1 MRKAFLLIIALAF
14 LCSCNTKKSAY
25 PTDNTFHA
33 GTDYQYNM
41 YTATG
46 FFHIADAGE
55 GYYFYTPMCL
65 LYIDR
70 ATMTPV
76 PVCSKPNC
84 QHYKETDP
92 ERYAL
97 CDAFLLPAN
106 ASFLFFWNDDCIYA
120 IKHTGYIGRQQEIVK
135 ISPDGSKREVLH
147 SLGEVVTVSG
157 AVVHRGYM
165 YIALAYYD
173 ENMTLFC
180 GLWAYSLNN
189 PSEEPRK
196 LLTLE
201 IREHHNLVSNMT
213 AYGDKLYFKL
223 YLSDGLYDYNFV
235 SCDMQT
241 GELKEVLKT
250 DDGYRTATVSF
261 LNDRILAVR
270 TNESLERLGTENP
283 YEQQLWLCDLD
294 GGNPRMLSTDYGVI
308 VTDGEYIYRGAD
320 FWIPNN
326 PDHYLHI
333 YDADYN
339 ELDKIDLNELPGVTD
354 PWMFAYYP
362 TMGDRV
368 LLMDNGMRSGHRYLY
383 WFDKSQIGSGAIEV
397 HPIVDFEDE
406 YRGVFAHGGTLKIK

>member
-106 ASFLFFWNDDCIYA
+106 GGLLFFWNDDCIYA
-120 IKHTGYIGRQQEIVK
+120 IKKTGYIGMQQEIVK

-147 SLGEVVTVSG
+147 SLGEVVVISG

-165 YIALAYYD
+165 YIALTYLRRKHD
-173 ENMTLFC
+173 DVLRLMGIF
-180 GLWAYSLNN
+180 SNN
-189 PSEEPRK
+189 PSEELAEAGHLRADN
-196 LLTLE
+196 
-201 IREHHNLVSNMT
+201 H
-213 AYGDKLYFKL
+213 A
-223 YLSDGLYDYNFV
+223 
-235 SCDMQT
+235 
-241 GELKEVLKT
+241 VL
-250 DDGYRTATVSF
+250 
-261 LNDRILAVR
+261 
-270 TNESLERLGTENP
+270 
-283 YEQQLWLCDLD
+283 
-294 GGNPRMLSTDYGVI
+294 
-308 VTDGEYIYRGAD
+308 
-320 FWIPNN
+320 
-326 PDHYLHI
+326 
-333 YDADYN
+333 
-339 ELDKIDLNELPGVTD
+339 
-354 PWMFAYYP
+354 
-362 TMGDRV
+362 
-368 LLMDNGMRSGHRYLY
+368 
-383 WFDKSQIGSGAIEV
+383 AI
-397 HPIVDFEDE
+397 
-406 YRGVFAHGGTLKIK
+406 